1 MNGRESTEYVREIP
15 MSIDSMKFHID
26 NKMIIGTDFIKTCTH
41 KGNFYMMAG
50 ISNELEERYYY
61 PDMAKYFLEEI
72 APEFDIVLADCGN
85 ELDNGLA
92 IGALSMS
99 EDIFLVATQQESIIK
114 RFEKN
119 RKLIDELDI
128 KIAACVINKYDEQD
142 PYGLPYLSNRLGIE
156 KEKIRKVDSSEYS
169 RQAEIDYK
177 TLLEYKNPVY
187 IQDMSLVANHI
198 LDKNG
203 FSLIEKQRK
212 SRWKSFI

>member
-1 MNGRESTEYVREIP
+1 
-15 MSIDSMKFHID
+15 
-26 NKMIIGTDFIKTCTH
+26 
-41 KGNFYMMAG
+41 MMAG

-61 PDMAKYFLEEI
+61 PDMAKYFLEVI